1 MKASGLHLASVREAC
16 QCIESLWRDMRGVM
30 SDLSL
35 CVALCASACVCMPL
49 VFVRVVGGRLLIRA
63 FELTGLCVWPTR
75 CTKCV
80 VQRLSLQVQELRA
93 EEERDG
99 RVGD

>member
-16 QCIESLWRDMRGVM
+16 QCIESLWRDVFGVV

-49 VFVRVVGGRLLIRA
+49 VMRVVSGRLLIRA
-63 FELTGLCVWPTR
+63 FELNGLCMLANPEYQLCGIAVEPAGTGG
-75 CTKCV
+75 
-80 VQRLSLQVQELRA
+80 A
-93 EEERDG
+93 G
-99 RVGD
+99 R